1 MNREIPVQ
9 INNRMGGQIQMQNLD
24 ATLEDRVSI
33 PKQRQ
38 RRVITASDSEEAFNQ
53 AGKALSVTV
62 SWVAGLSLLY
72 LLVQMLRWVS
82 NG

>member
-1 MNREIPVQ
+1 MR
-9 INNRMGGQIQMQNLD
+9 NLD
-24 ATLEDRVSI
+24 VTLEERVSI
-33 PKQRQ
+33 PKQKQ

>member
-1 MNREIPVQ
+1 MRILN
-9 INNRMGGQIQMQNLD
+9 
-24 ATLEDRVSI
+24 ATLEERVSI
-33 PKQRQ
+33 PKPRQ
-38 RRVITASDSEEAFNQ
+38 RRVIAASDSEEAFNQ

>member
-1 MNREIPVQ
+1 
-9 INNRMGGQIQMQNLD
+9 MQNLD
-24 ATLEDRVSI
+24 ATLEKRVSI

-38 RRVITASDSEEAFNQ
+38 RRVITASDSEEAFDQ
-53 AGKALSVTV
+53 ADKTLSVKV